1 MRKLHIEFMKDLCN
15 HDFHRLYY
23 LIIELMEDEQ
33 IEDVDINTNLDKV
46 KSYQESSFLIIFC
59 KKVLLGIVI
68 FLLSFVLMVMK
79 KIPIS
84 FKTPSIS

>member
-23 LIIELMEDEQ
+23 LIIEMMEDEQ

-46 KSYQESSFLIIFC
+46 KSHQESSFLIIFC